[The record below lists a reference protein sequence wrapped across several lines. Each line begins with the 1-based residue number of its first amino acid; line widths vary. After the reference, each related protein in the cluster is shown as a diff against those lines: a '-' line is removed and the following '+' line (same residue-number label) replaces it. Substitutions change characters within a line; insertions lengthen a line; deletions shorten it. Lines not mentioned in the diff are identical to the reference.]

1 MAGRKN
7 NPAPE
12 PDPQGGNP
20 DSGSGSER
28 DPRAGGIPNG
38 GTLGG
43 AGTLAEWL
51 TNGGEACDVVLS
63 SRVRLA
69 RNLAG
74 HLFVHRAAKD
84 ERERVLQTCRDWIL
98 GANVCDRI
106 MWVDLHESPQLDR
119 NLLVERHLISKQH
132 AKGKPAGS
140 GGAVSPAADEPRAV
154 AISIPDERL
163 SIMVNEEDHLRIQM
177 MHAGLSLE
185 ECWKHVSAIDDK
197 LEAGLDYAFSPKL
210 GYLTACPTNV
220 GTGMRMSV
228 MLHLPALKVTG
239 EIEKV
244 KRAATDMNLAVR
256 GFYGE
261 GSDAIGDLYQISNQ
275 TTLGK
280 PEGAVLTELQ
290 DSIIPEVIQYERH
303 ARNTLLSKRRA
314 ALDDQVFRALG
325 ALTHARLIAADEAMQ
340 LLSLVRLGVVLGII
354 PNLSVQAV
362 NTLFLLVQPAHLQR
376 VLGKEMDQ
384 EHRRIG
390 RAAMIRERL
399 TK

>member
-1 MAGRKN
+1 MTKA
-7 NPAPE
+7 NPENPE
-12 PDPQGGNP
+12 GHKPEKRPGK
-20 DSGSGSER
+20 SAS
-28 DPRAGGIPNG
+28 NG
-38 GTLGG
+38 GTAGNGGGGG
-43 AGTLAEWL
+43 ALAIAEWL
-51 TNGGEACDVVLS
+51 TNGGEASDVVLS

-74 HLFVHRAAKD
+74 HLFVHRAARD
-84 ERERVLQTCRDWIL
+84 ERELALQTCRDWIL
-98 GANVCDRI
+98 GANLCDRI
-106 MWVDLHESPQLDR
+106 MWVDLHESPVLER

-132 AKGKPAGS
+132 AKGKPSSQAG
-140 GGAVSPAADEPRAV
+140 ATTPAAEEPRAV

-163 SIMVNEEDHLRIQM
+163 SIMVNEEDHLRVQM
-177 MHAGLSLE
+177 LRAGLSLSD
-185 ECWKHVSAIDDK
+185 CWRDASAIDDK
-197 LEAGLDYAFSPKL
+197 IEAGLDYAFSKKL

-261 GSDAIGDLYQISNQ
+261 GSDAVGDLYQISNQ

-280 PEGAVLTELQ
+280 PEGAVLADLQ

-303 ARNTLLSKRRA
+303 ARRNLLGKRRA
-314 ALDDQVFRALG
+314 ALEDQVFRALG
-325 ALTHARLIAADEAMQ
+325 ALTHARLIAADESMQ
-340 LLSLVRLGVVLGII
+340 LLSLVRLGVVLGLIEGLPI
-354 PNLSVQAV
+354 QSVNL
-362 NTLFLLVQPAHLQR
+362 LFLLVQPAHLQR

-384 EHRRIG
+384 EQRRIG
-390 RAAMIRERL
+390 RAALIRERL